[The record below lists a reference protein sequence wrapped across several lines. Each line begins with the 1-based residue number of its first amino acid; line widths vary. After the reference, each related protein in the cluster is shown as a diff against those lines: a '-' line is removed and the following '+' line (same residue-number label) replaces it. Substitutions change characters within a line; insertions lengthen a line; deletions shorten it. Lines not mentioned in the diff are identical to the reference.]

1 MKISF
6 KLYAL
11 ICAIGFAIFSLITFI
26 PMVSAEGAEI
36 TSSFIIGY
44 VFCALIF
51 AEQLGCG
58 YFVFKEENL
67 QKVFY
72 NIPIVKTSFSSLVVM
87 IVASVVLSLI
97 GAPNWL
103 VAVICAVIASVSAIS
118 ILKASFVSEEVAKID
133 EKIKSDTF
141 FIKSLTVDAESLIA
155 KATTEEAKAET
166 KKVYEAIRFSD
177 PMSNNALASL
187 ESEITIKFRA
197 FENAVISGESL
208 EEKSNELLILVEERN
223 KKCKLIK

>member
-1 MKISF
+1 MKMSF

-11 ICAIGFAIFSLITFI
+11 ICAIGFAIFSLVTFI
-26 PMVSAEGAEI
+26 PMVSAGVEI

-44 VFCALIF
+44 IFCALLF

-141 FIKSLTVDAESLIA
+141 FIKSLTVDAESLIS
-155 KATTEEAKAET
+155 K
-166 KKVYEAIRFSD
+166 AIRFSD

-187 ESEITIKFRA
+187 ESEITIKFRS

>member
-11 ICAIGFAIFSLITFI
+11 ICAIGFAIFSLVTFI
-26 PMVSAEGAEI
+26 PMVSAGVEI

-44 VFCALIF
+44 IFCALLF

-133 EKIKSDTF
+133 EKIKSDTL
-141 FIKSLTVDAESLIA
+141 FIKSLTVDAESLIS

-187 ESEITIKFRA
+187 ESEITIKFKA
-197 FENAVISGESL
+197 FENAVVSGDACT
-208 EEKSNELLILVEERN
+208 EKANELLILVEERN
-223 KKCKLIK
+223 KKCRMLK